1 MGPMDGTLKTV
12 HFPQGYKDV
21 MITSNVDLFRLSS
34 KRHFGLKKDTGQ
46 SMALCLPPPSTVQIR
61 FRTPKSLKGW
71 APAASGAL
79 RAEQQW
85 GVGGEK
91 TELSTESADS
101 SCSHILPSVFLT
113 HRYFPLLSIVS
124 KKKKKKKL
132 MGVGGRRGGRQ
143 RE

>member
-85 GVGGEK
+85 GVGG
-91 TELSTESADS
+91 
-101 SCSHILPSVFLT
+101 
-113 HRYFPLLSIVS
+113 
-124 KKKKKKKL
+124 
-132 MGVGGRRGGRQ
+132 GWGGRANTYPAQTLPENCRGR
-143 RE
+143 